1 MSAALAEWASELQ
14 FLEAVWRGDHELVAE
29 LLASG
34 KVDPNR
40 PLRGGMTHLHAAAYN
55 GYEEVVQ
62 LLLEHNANPNVPLE
76 GGFVR
81 FYYGSPYWH
90 IYYILGKNGD
100 TPICF
105 AKKRGHFAC
114 EQLLRR
120 AVSDAWNN
128 CTTAEGSPA
137 LAPAPAPTPAPTPA
151 PAPAP
156 APALAPTQAP
166 APAPALAPSVYLCP
180 ITHEVMRDPVVAED
194 GYVYERAAIE
204 QWLEH
209 HITSPMT
216 NTQLPSRH
224 LIPCYTIRSATTE
237 WLLHQSSGAG
247 AVPVPSAIQKSPHTT

>member
-1 MSAALAEWASELQ
+1 MA
-14 FLEAVWRGDHELVAE
+14 
-29 LLASG
+29 
-34 KVDPNR
+34 
-40 PLRGGMTHLHAAAYN
+40 
-55 GYEEVVQ
+55 Q
-62 LLLEHNANPNVPLE
+62 LLC
-76 GGFVR
+76 FV
-81 FYYGSPYWH
+81 FSL
-90 IYYILGKNGD
+90 ILSLICVQKNGD